1 MKGECKG
8 LETSWFSSSQRQNSC
23 AWVAKLWSLWNY
35 KIKKRFEPAGCI
47 SWNNFFVSAGNLQN
61 RSWTRP
67 QTRPTCMAAKKFSIK
82 ILNRQSFVRKLHTAL
97 RREFR
102 WRFGQKSNW
111 TDGKRSKISTYFV
124 RSSLWCVSQEHSWL
138 EDRMEGKALRVQL
151 ERRVDS
157 CWSWVVCFSSFIVQ
171 FLILGTHNSFGSF
184 FVALLEEFQRSEA
197 ETGKENLYFLPQT
210 KLARK

>member
-1 MKGECKG
+1 MNPAPKLDRLAWLQENFRSK
-8 LETSWFSSSQRQNSC
+8 SWIGSRLSVNSTQRWGGSFDGDLVKNR
-23 AWVAKLWSLWNY
+23 
-35 KIKKRFEPAGCI
+35 IEPTENGRK
-47 SWNNFFVSAGNLQN
+47 F
-61 RSWTRP
+61 
-67 QTRPTCMAAKKFSIK
+67 RPTLLEARC
-82 ILNRQSFVRKLHTAL
+82 
-97 RREFR
+97 
-102 WRFGQKSNW
+102 G
-111 TDGKRSKISTYFV
+111 
-124 RSSLWCVSQEHSWL
+124 CVSQEHSWL

-151 ERRVDS
+151 ERKVDS

>member
-1 MKGECKG
+1 MNPAPK
-8 LETSWFSSSQRQNSC
+8 LDRL
-23 AWVAKLWSLWNY
+23 AWLQ
-35 KIKKRFEPAGCI
+35 E
-47 SWNNFFVSAGNLQN
+47 NF
-61 RSWTRP
+61 
-67 QTRPTCMAAKKFSIK
+67 
-82 ILNRQSFVRKLHTAL
+82 
-97 RREFR
+97 
-102 WRFGQKSNW
+102 
-111 TDGKRSKISTYFV
+111 RSKSWIGSRLSVNSTQRWGGSFDGDLV
-124 RSSLWCVSQEHSWL
+124 KNRIEPTENGRKFRSTLLEARCGCVSQEHSWL